1 MTDKRDQII
10 SRALRLYVAA
20 VSDAADHVGL
30 GRVCMDSAISP
41 LTTLSRMAGF
51 ARTGKLVR
59 SPVGRPYDEAQLDV
73 FMSLATKATDGDVI
87 CINTSG
93 ATDCSA
99 WGQVLTRIG
108 LSRGVRGSVV
118 DGTSRDIA
126 DIDRL
131 GFAVFAR
138 GRHPGTMRGRM
149 DMETI
154 QEPINCGDVTV
165 TPGDLIFG
173 DGDGIV
179 VIPQD
184 RIDEVL
190 AAAEDIVS
198 VDKWWEKKLDEGRDP
213 HDLHKEKPI
222 P

>member
-1 MTDKRDQII
+1 MTDERNQII
-10 SRALRLYVAA
+10 ARTLRLYVAA
-20 VSDAADHVGL
+20 VSDAADHIGL
-30 GRVCMDSAISP
+30 GRVCMDSAIRP

-51 ARTGKLVR
+51 ARTGKLAR
-59 SPVGRPYDEAQLDV
+59 SPVGRPYDEAQLDL
-73 FMSLATKATDGDVI
+73 FMSLATRAIDGDVI

-108 LSRGVRGSVV
+108 LSRGVRGALV

-126 DIDRL
+126 DIDSL

-154 QEPINCGDVTV
+154 EEPITCGGVTI

-184 RIDEVL
+184 RVDDVL
-190 AAAEDIVS
+190 TAAEDIVS
-198 VDKWWEKKLDEGRDP
+198 VDKWWGKKLDEGKDP
-213 HDLHKEKPI
+213 HDLHREKPI